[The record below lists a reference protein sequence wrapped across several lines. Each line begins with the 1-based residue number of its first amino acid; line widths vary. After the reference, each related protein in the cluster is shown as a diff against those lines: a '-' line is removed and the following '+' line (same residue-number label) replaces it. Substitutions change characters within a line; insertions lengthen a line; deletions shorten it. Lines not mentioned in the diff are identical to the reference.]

1 MRRLVLFVVV
11 VLLPV
16 GVAGCIESF
25 ATRVDDRTFN
35 IEGPPVPGG
44 AESPNRRMA
53 ERLCPKGYRVIDKS
67 ERKLDPALGPTT
79 YWTIRCL

>member
-1 MRRLVLFVVV
+1 MRRVVV
-11 VLLPV
+11 PVILALLAV
-16 GVAGCIESF
+16 GVAGCTESF
-25 ATRVDDRTFN
+25 ATRVDERTFN

-53 ERLCPKGYRVIDKS
+53 ERLCPKGYRVMDKT